1 MAAKSAD
8 SARIASGKAT
18 ARNAGIKSSKATD
31 SAAYGSRPRM
41 VKNVVSQATIN
52 KIKSDG
58 MTAAL
63 KKVGANK
70 ASATYTEGVKRMY
83 GVTRINA
90 AKKAA
95 KAAVAKGTQNAIVS
109 GYGYMPPKPGRT
121 GGGKRSSTTM

>member
-8 SARIASGKAT
+8 SARAKAIASTTRRASVAKSKAADAT
-18 ARNAGIKSSKATD
+18 ARASMPK
-31 SAAYGSRPRM
+31 M

-63 KKVGANK
+63 KKVGAGK

-83 GVTRINA
+83 GANRIVA
-90 AKKAA
+90 AKKSAA
-95 KAAVAKGTQNAIVS
+95 AGQAKERQNAIVS
-109 GYGYMPPKPGRT
+109 SYGYKPPKSRGGSGRAQ
-121 GGGKRSSTTM
+121 RSTM

>member
-8 SARIASGKAT
+8 SARAAAARSQSITRSKKAD
-18 ARNAGIKSSKATD
+18 A
-31 SAAYGSRPRM
+31 AAYAARPKM

-63 KKVGANK
+63 AKVGAGK

-83 GVTRINA
+83 GVARINA
-90 AKKAA
+90 AKNKGANAA
-95 KAAVAKGTQNAIVS
+95 KSGRPNSPYGFGGMGTPKKRGSS
-109 GYGYMPPKPGRT
+109 GG
-121 GGGKRSSTTM
+121 RSSSTM

>member
-8 SARIASGKAT
+8 SARAKAITST
-18 ARNAGIKSSKATD
+18 ARKSSVAKSKAAD
-31 SAAYGSRPRM
+31 ASAYASRPKM

-63 KKVGANK
+63 AKVGAGK

-83 GVTRINA
+83 GVARINA
-90 AKKAA
+90 AKNKGANAA
-95 KAAVAKGTQNAIVS
+95 KSGRPNSPYGFGGTGTPS
-109 GYGYMPPKPGRT
+109 
-121 GGGKRSSTTM
+121 KRSSGGRSSSSM